1 MSDPRQQAYVVSV
14 VRALRESMKGG
25 FERTPLWIRECLE
38 ALYTRVPAT
47 VPFDLLAL
55 RGVGITA
62 DYANDRFVVSVG
74 AMLERGWGLDQ
85 SVMVYKNLRLAH
97 PRLRYAPAVYR
108 TFSRAQLRDEFG
120 TTYGN
125 IIADCCSQAFAQ
137 PVFSALLFGE
147 LDLPVPR
154 AFVSTGFNFD
164 VDGKLAKLLDETGAF
179 PSGMYMQ
186 FDGLST
192 AEIEKNGHAHTP
204 FEAETLYNRLTGATL
219 SSSDNINPRSFDYD
233 LAAIRAALR
242 QAGGDLYPYDQ
253 ESYEG

>member
-62 DYANDRFVVSVG
+62 DYTNNRFVVSVG
-74 AMLERGWGLDQ
+74 AMLERGWGLEQ
-85 SVMVYKNLRLAH
+85 SVMIYKNFRLVHPHLRFN
-97 PRLRYAPAVYR
+97 PSVYR

-154 AFVSTGFNFD
+154 AFVSTGFRFE
-164 VDGKLAKLLDETGAF
+164 VAHKLLDQNGRL
-179 PSGMYMQ
+179 PLGMNLTLL
-186 FDGLST
+186 DLSMSS
-192 AEIEKNGHAHTP
+192 IEKDSHAHAP